1 MIKVA
6 IVDDHNI
13 LRESLTHL
21 INSYDNIEVVI
32 TAENGKEF
40 LERLSETAT
49 DIVLLDLQMPVMD
62 GYKTCEIL
70 HRDYPEIKV
79 LVLSHL
85 NGIADIKRMM
95 GLGAHGYF
103 TKNAA
108 TLELREAIIK
118 LNSKGFFFE
127 KKLEAAIQQIRRN
140 PFANY
145 TAEKPVLISEREIEI
160 IKMVANAMSS
170 KQVAD
175 ILNIST
181 RTVETHK
188 QNLIERTGSK
198 NFINVIFYALSH
210 EIISFQ
216 DIET

>member
-1 MIKVA
+1 MIRVA

-21 INSYDNIEVVI
+21 INSFDNIEVVI
-32 TAENGKEF
+32 AAENGRDF
-40 LERLSETAT
+40 LEKVDEISI
-49 DIVLLDLQMPVMD
+49 DIVLLDLQMPLMD
-62 GYKTCEIL
+62 GYRTCEIL

-85 NGIADIKRMM
+85 NAIGDIRRVM

-103 TKNAA
+103 TKNAGA
-108 TLELREAIIK
+108 LELHQALLK

-127 KKLEAAIQQIRRN
+127 KKLEATIQEIRQN
-140 PFANY
+140 PYHQN
-145 TAEKPVLISEREIEI
+145 TMDRPVLISGREIEI
-160 IKMVANAMSS
+160 IKMVANAKSS
-170 KQVAD
+170 REVGD
-175 ILNIST
+175 LLNIST

>member
-40 LERLSETAT
+40 LERLSKTAT
-49 DIVLLDLQMPVMD
+49 NIVLLDLQMPVMD

-103 TKNAA
+103 TKKAGA
-108 TLELREAIIK
+108 LELREAIIK
-118 LNSKGFFFE
+118 LNSNGFFFE
-127 KKLEAAIQQIRRN
+127 KKLEAVIQQIRRH
-140 PFANY
+140 PVANY
-145 TAEKPVLISEREIEI
+145 TVEKPVLISEREIEI